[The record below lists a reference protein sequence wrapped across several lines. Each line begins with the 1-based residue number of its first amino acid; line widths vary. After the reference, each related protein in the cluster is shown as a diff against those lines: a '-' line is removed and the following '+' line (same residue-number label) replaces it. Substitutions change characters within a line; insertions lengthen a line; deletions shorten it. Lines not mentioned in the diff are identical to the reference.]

1 MRLSLPVN
9 PAPQFHLG
17 NSVHRHLCQ
26 VKPDGVGENA
36 IRAYVTVMNEF
47 SLRKWSMRLG
57 ALLIPVLFLLG
68 IWWAIDGIRSW
79 RDGPSPETI
88 ASASLTGIREQNR
101 LSAFAANYAAVVTS
115 EQQRFGLSA
124 KKTLIMQGLVRYE
137 VDLSKLSED
146 DVRWDASTGI
156 LRVKI
161 PAIETAPPQIDLKSI
176 QEYGEKGILRAFT
189 NVDDVLDDANR
200 DKGVAELTRQANGPV
215 PMRLAREAFK
225 KAITNNFQSP
235 LRAAGLDAKVEAYFA
250 DELGGNITTRW
261 DESTPLSEI
270 VR

>member
-1 MRLSLPVN
+1 MTANPVRN
-9 PAPQFHLG
+9 
-17 NSVHRHLCQ
+17 
-26 VKPDGVGENA
+26 
-36 IRAYVTVMNEF
+36 
-47 SLRKWSMRLG
+47 WSMRI
-57 ALLIPVLFLLG
+57 AVLAVPILFILA
-68 IWWAIDGIRSW
+68 IWWAVDGFRSW

-137 VDLSKLSED
+137 VDMAKLTED
-146 DVRWDASTGI
+146 DVRWDASTST

-161 PAIETAPPQIDLKSI
+161 PAIETAPPQIDMGSI
-176 QEYGEKGILRAFT
+176 QEYGENGLLRAFT
-189 NVDDVLDDANR
+189 NVDDKLDDANR
-200 DKGVAELTRQANGPV
+200 TKGQVELVRQANGPV
-215 PMRLAREAFK
+215 PMKLARDAFK
-225 KAITNNFQSP
+225 RAIAQNFQVP

-250 DELGGNITTRW
+250 DEIGGNITTRW

-270 VR
+270 VKQK

>member
-1 MRLSLPVN
+1 MTNNRFFIPLVVALAVL
-9 PAPQFHLG
+9 A
-17 NSVHRHLCQ
+17 
-26 VKPDGVGENA
+26 A
-36 IRAYVTVMNEF
+36 IF
-47 SLRKWSMRLG
+47 
-57 ALLIPVLFLLG
+57 
-68 IWWAIDGIRSW
+68 WWADSKLGTSA
-79 RDGPSPETI
+79 ETI

-137 VDLSKLSED
+137 VDLAKLTEN
-146 DVRWDASTGI
+146 DVRWDATTST

-161 PAIETAPPQIDLKSI
+161 PAIETAPPQIDLNSI
-176 QEYGEKGILRAFT
+176 QEYGENGLLRAFT
-189 NVDDVLDDANR
+189 DVDDVLDDANR
-200 DKGVAELTRQANGPV
+200 AKGQAELVRQANGPV
-215 PMRLAREAFK
+215 PMKLARDAFK
-225 KAITNNFQSP
+225 RAIAQNFQVP

-270 VR
+270 VK

>member
-1 MRLSLPVN
+1 MTANPV
-9 PAPQFHLG
+9 
-17 NSVHRHLCQ
+17 R
-26 VKPDGVGENA
+26 D
-36 IRAYVTVMNEF
+36 
-47 SLRKWSMRLG
+47 WSMRLA
-57 ALLIPVLFLLG
+57 ALAVPILFILL
-68 IWWAIDGIRSW
+68 IWWAVDGFRSW

-137 VDLSKLSED
+137 VDMAKLTED
-146 DVRWDASTGI
+146 DVRWDASTGT

-161 PAIETAPPQIDLKSI
+161 PPIETAPPQIDLNSI
-176 QEYGEKGILRAFT
+176 QEYGENGILRAFT
-189 NVDDVLDDANR
+189 NVDDRLDDVNR
-200 DKGVAELTRQANGPV
+200 SKGQVELLKQANGPV
-215 PMRLAREAFK
+215 PMKLARDAFK
-225 KAITNNFQSP
+225 RAIAQNFQVP

-270 VR
+270 VK

>member
-1 MRLSLPVN
+1 MTANPVRN
-9 PAPQFHLG
+9 
-17 NSVHRHLCQ
+17 
-26 VKPDGVGENA
+26 
-36 IRAYVTVMNEF
+36 
-47 SLRKWSMRLG
+47 WSMRVA
-57 ALLIPVLFLLG
+57 ALAVPILFILA
-68 IWWAIDGIRSW
+68 IWWAVDGFRSL

-137 VDLSKLSED
+137 VDMAKLTED
-146 DVRWDASTGI
+146 DVRWDASTST

-161 PAIETAPPQIDLKSI
+161 PTIETAPPQIDMNSI
-176 QEYGEKGILRAFT
+176 QEYGENGLLRAFT
-189 NVDDVLDDANR
+189 NVDDKLDDANR
-200 DKGVAELTRQANGPV
+200 TKGQVELVRQANGPV
-215 PMRLAREAFK
+215 PMKLARDAFK
-225 KAITNNFQSP
+225 RAIAQNFQVP

-250 DELGGNITTRW
+250 DEIGGNVTTRW

-270 VR
+270 VKQK